1 MDERPKEDL
10 MVNVGYF
17 GSLRTCSSRL
27 GHCIDE
33 AKTLLAAADIAEARA
48 QGGRITIDDLLRYA
62 RMVSVSSSAPEYW
75 QPGMP
80 MVGFL
85 PPAPTA
91 EAMRAGAFAKREI
104 VDVKVDIS
112 GVDGEEDNSGVVS
125 DLNSDKE
132 LRAERRDSLMSLVD
146 VTAAYKRRKNSMLSD
161 TGTPSPQPVKKKK
174 AILDLDDLSSSSD
187 CD

>member
-1 MDERPKEDL
+1 MAERPKEL
-10 MVNVGYF
+10 WANRGYF
-17 GSLRTCSSRL
+17 SALRTHSSRL
-27 GHCIDE
+27 EHCIDE
-33 AKTLLAAADIAEARA
+33 SMPLLAAADKAEVRA
-48 QGGRITIDDLLRYA
+48 QEGGITIDAILRYA
-62 RMVSVSSSAPEYW
+62 RVVSVSSSAPEYW

-104 VDVKVDIS
+104 LDGKV
-112 GVDGEEDNSGVVS
+112 GVSDADGAEDNSGVVV

-132 LRAERRDSLMSLVD
+132 LRMELQDTLVPPADATAPLERRKSSI
-146 VTAAYKRRKNSMLSD
+146 LSD
-161 TGTPSPQPVKKKK
+161 ISSSIARPAKNKN

-187 CD
+187 SE